1 MPIYQYKAYVSGGG
15 TTAGVIDADTP
26 REARAKLRRDN
37 ILVSEIQELRAGK
50 QTIAHS
56 GSGRSRGTAVRDI
69 LARVRRLREQSSGP
83 SSANIEIVAAATR
96 QLGTLLGAGIP
107 LIEALK
113 ALIEQTE
120 HRKAETMFREI
131 RERVSQGT
139 SLADALAEH
148 PAWFNDLYVNMVRA
162 GQATGNLDVVF
173 TRLADYMQ
181 AQRAL
186 RRKVTSAL
194 TYPAMMV
201 GIGIIVVSILMTFVV
216 PKITS
221 MLTDTG
227 QTLPGPTQ
235 VLITISNL
243 FKNYWW
249 AGALGIAAVSFAFE
263 RIYKRSERG
272 RLFIDRTTLR
282 LPVLG
287 DLMRKQAVARFTH
300 TLSTLLQSGVPV
312 VQSLEITRNVVG
324 NRVIADATELIRSRI
339 VEGTD
344 IGTPMRASGAF
355 PAVVCYMVQVGEQSG
370 EVEQMLDRI
379 GAAYDEEIEI
389 TAGRLTSVLEPILI
403 VFLAIVVG
411 YIVISIVLPILKVGQ
426 IQ

>member
-1 MPIYQYKAYVSGGG
+1 MPIYQYKAYVQGGG
-15 TTAGVIDADTP
+15 TKTGIIDADTP
-26 REARAKLRRDN
+26 RDARAKLRRDSV
-37 ILVSEIQELRAGK
+37 LVSEISELRGGQKTVVA
-50 QTIAHS
+50 S
-56 GSGRSRGTAVRDI
+56 GSAKGKGPG
-69 LARVRRLREQSSGP
+69 LFARLNAIRAASSGP
-83 SSANIEIVAAATR
+83 SSANLEIVAAATR

-120 HRKAETMFREI
+120 HRAAQTMFREI
-131 RERVSQGT
+131 RERVSQGA

-148 PAWFNDLYVNMVRA
+148 PSWFNDLYVNMVRA

-186 RRKVTSAL
+186 RRKVVSAL

-201 GIGIIVVSILMTFVV
+201 GIGVIVVSILMTLVV
-216 PKITS
+216 PKITA

-227 QTLPGPTQ
+227 QTLPGPTR
-235 VLITISNL
+235 VLILISDL

-249 AGALGIAAVSFAFE
+249 AGALLIGAISFTFE
-263 RIYKRSERG
+263 RIHRKNGAG
-272 RLFIDRTTLR
+272 RLWIDRTLLR

-287 DLMRKQAVARFTH
+287 DLLRKQAVARFTH

-324 NRVIADATELIRSRI
+324 NRVISDATELIRSRI

-389 TAGRLTSVLEPILI
+389 TTARLTSVLEPILI
-403 VFLAIVVG
+403 VVLALIVG